1 MFRITSKGQV
11 TIPKAVRDKMGFVPG
26 VEVTF
31 EWDGKYF
38 RLGKP
43 VRAGNLDRW
52 KGALKLKDG
61 VVAFVDGMRGER

>member
-11 TIPKAVRDKMGFVPG
+11 TIPKAVRDKMGLVPG
-26 VEVTF
+26 GEVTF

-43 VRAGNLDRW
+43 VRAVNLDRW

-61 VVAFVDGMRGER
+61 VDAFVDGLRGER

>member
-1 MFRITSKGQV
+1 MFRITRKGQV
-11 TIPKAVRDKMGFVPG
+11 TIPKAVRDKMGLVPG
-26 VEVTF
+26 IEVTF

-43 VRAGNLDRW
+43 VRTGNLDRW

-61 VVAFVDGMRGER
+61 VDAFVDGMRGER